1 MNGEALGVIET
12 IGMAAAIE
20 AADSCVKSANVTLI
34 GYELTRGS
42 GLVTIKI
49 EGNVG
54 AVKAAIS
61 AAKVSAGRVNKVYS
75 TLVIPRPAKDLD
87 NIIQSKE
94 TVGLEKT
101 DDNIKDESIVSHE
114 KLEHNE
120 KLEGSETKDSDL
132 EEPEP
137 EEKNKDEQE
146 EINSS
151 DELIEEDKSFDAVEA
166 TAPEEKH
173 VIKVEDIDSSKENT
187 EDNKEVCN
195 ICHDPE
201 CPRRKGQP
209 RNLCIHYKKTWEGDR
224 E

>member
-61 AAKVSAGRVNKVYS
+61 AAKVSAGRVNKVYA
-75 TLVIPRPAKDLD
+75 TLIIPRPAKDLD
-87 NIIQSKE
+87 NIIESKE

-101 DDNIKDESIVSHE
+101 DDKVKDESIVSHE
-114 KLEHNE
+114 KLEYNE
-120 KLEGSETKDSDL
+120 KLADSENKDSDL
-132 EEPEP
+132 EEPELK
-137 EEKNKDEQE
+137 EKNRDEQE
-146 EINSS
+146 ETNS
-151 DELIEEDKSFDAVEA
+151 DEEIEKDKSFDAVEE
-166 TAPEEKH
+166 TVPEKKH
-173 VIKVEDIDSSKENT
+173 VIKVEDMDPSEENT

-195 ICHDPE
+195 ICHDPQ

-209 RNLCIHYKKTWEGDR
+209 RNLCIHYKKAWEGDR

>member
-61 AAKVSAGRVNKVYS
+61 AAKVSAGRVNKVYA
-75 TLVIPRPAKDLD
+75 TLIIPRPAKDLD
-87 NIIQSKE
+87 NIIKSKE

-101 DDNIKDESIVSHE
+101 DDKIKDESIVSHE
-114 KLEHNE
+114 KLED
-120 KLEGSETKDSDL
+120 SETRNSDL
-132 EEPEP
+132 EEPELK
-137 EEKNKDEQE
+137 EKNRDEQE

-151 DELIEEDKSFDAVEA
+151 DEEIEEDKSFDAVEE
-166 TAPEEKH
+166 TVPEEKH
-173 VIKVEDIDSSKENT
+173 VIKVEDMDPSEEKT

-195 ICHDPE
+195 ICHDPQ

-209 RNLCIHYKKTWEGDR
+209 RNLCIHYKKAWEGDR

>member
-61 AAKVSAGRVNKVYS
+61 AAKVSAGRVNKVYA
-75 TLVIPRPAKDLD
+75 TLIIPRPAKDLD
-87 NIIQSKE
+87 NIIESKE

-101 DDNIKDESIVSHE
+101 DDKVKDESIVSHE
-114 KLEHNE
+114 KLEYNE
-120 KLEGSETKDSDL
+120 KLADSENKDSDL
-132 EEPEP
+132 EEPELK
-137 EEKNKDEQE
+137 EKNRDEQE
-146 EINSS
+146 ETNS
-151 DELIEEDKSFDAVEA
+151 DEEIEKDKSFDTVEE
-166 TAPEEKH
+166 TVPEKKH
-173 VIKVEDIDSSKENT
+173 VIKVEDMDPSEENT

-195 ICHDPE
+195 ICHDPQ

-209 RNLCIHYKKTWEGDR
+209 RNLCIHYKKAWEGDR